1 MAKVLVVGGGGRC
14 HAIVHA
20 LSKSSK
26 VSQIYAA
33 PGNPGF
39 TKLATLVN
47 IKVNE
52 IDKLLAFALQNKIDL
67 TIVGPEE
74 ALALGIVDKFREN
87 GLKIFGPTKK
97 AANIESSKDYAKA
110 LMKKYNIPTASY
122 QTFSDYNEARE
133 YITKVGAPIVLKY
146 DGLAAGKGVVVALT
160 LEEAYEAL
168 DDMLLE
174 DKYGHGKVVIEECL
188 EGPEFSFMALVNN
201 ENVYPLALAQDHKRA
216 YDNDLGPNTGGMGT
230 YSPLP
235 FVTDADYKYSL
246 NEIMKKTAKALVD
259 EENPFTGVLYGG
271 LMKTK
276 DGIKVIEFNAR
287 FGDPE
292 TEVVLPRLSSDFY
305 EAINSVCDNKEP
317 KLEWISEYVLGIVM
331 ASKGYP
337 NEYEKGHI
345 ISGNVDENTYHMGT
359 SINDGKLITNGG
371 RVLIVTGKGKT
382 LEEAN
387 ENAKARVR
395 EIKCDNLFYR
405 NDIGAKAYKY

>member
-52 IDKLLAFALQNKIDL
+52 IDKLLAFALENKIDL

-259 EENPFTGVLYGG
+259 EGNPFTGVLYGG

-305 EAINSVCDNKEP
+305 EAINNVCDNKEP